1 MADSLNLSDAILIQR
16 LDTTSDKPEMYATTL
31 GQFSNFVSLNSD
43 AIIQELSDKVDENSA
58 ELAALKDSIAVVVGT
73 VTDLASKVYS
83 HDLDINSIKTRLD
96 KQEEKTSALD
106 TRAKVHLFYKWI
118 KDLTNDDPRNLQPG
132 EMWVDGTTKDDMLN
146 IWYSTVDEDGT
157 PVGQPYIFENE
168 TLELTSM
175 YDATPSIQS
184 KLRHRS
190 IHLVQEVVLGSD
202 IFVRVKVKTL
212 HVFNDGQ
219 PPYYEEDAP
228 QPSMTRSDF
237 YPIAADLDSYK
248 EYVKETYL
256 ALNGNKA
263 MSGDLRINKNTPG
276 IQLQPL
282 DGSDAKINST
292 GTLHLL
298 YGNNYRIEMNEDEVV
313 LHTDIDMGG
322 NEIKNVRIPR
332 HDDSAATKKFVED
345 AIDAINLDDL
355 EIEGVFRPGEQ
366 VAKFQ
371 SSGVETGGFYIVN
384 NTLYVRMP

>member
-1 MADSLNLSDAILIQR
+1 MADTLNLSDAILIQR
-16 LDTTSDKPEMYATTL
+16 LDTTSAKPEMYATTL
-31 GQFSNFVSLNSD
+31 EQFSSFIALNSD

-58 ELAALKDSIAVVVGT
+58 ELSALKDSIAVVVGE
-73 VTDLASKVYS
+73 VTDIKSKVYS
-83 HDLDINSIKTRLD
+83 HELEIDSINKRLE
-96 KQEEKTSALD
+96 KAEEKVVSLD

-118 KDLTNDDPRNLQPG
+118 KDLPSDDPRNLEPG
-132 EMWVDGTTKDDMLN
+132 EMWVNGTTVDDITS

-175 YDATPSIQS
+175 FDATPSIQS

-190 IHLVQEVVLGSD
+190 IHLVEEIVLGSD
-202 IFVRVKVKTL
+202 TYIQVKVKTL
-212 HVFNDGQ
+212 HLFNDGE

-237 YPIAADLDSYK
+237 YPIAADLDDYR
-248 EYVKETYL
+248 EHVKETYL
-256 ALNGNKA
+256 ALSGSKA
-263 MSGDLRINKNTPG
+263 MYGDIRIQKNTPSL
-276 IQLQPL
+276 QLQPQ
-282 DGSDAKINST
+282 DGSIAKINSS

-322 NEIKNVRIPR
+322 NEIKNVRTPR
-332 HDDSAATKKFVED
+332 DDSSAANKKFVED
-345 AIDAINLDDL
+345 AIDAIDFS
-355 EIEGVFRPGEQ
+355 EIEVEGIFMPGQ
-366 VAKFQ
+366 TVAKFQ
-371 SSGVETGGFYIVN
+371 STGVEPGGFYIVN